1 MPSTVPSTD
10 DAVIGHQLLELLAGV
25 SVANGINSLATP
37 IGVGTPRR
45 ITIGY
50 SGETIR
56 DRGLTLH
63 LCDFPDEETD

>member
-1 MPSTVPSTD
+1 
-10 DAVIGHQLLELLAGV
+10 VIGHQLLELLAGV